1 MDSVKKRL
9 SISRRWRERN
19 WCLVGSLL
27 LGSYMLVVIAVW
39 LMRGLNTSKGSMEEY
54 I

>member
-27 LGSYMLVVIAVW
+27 LGSYMLVVIA
-39 LMRGLNTSKGSMEEY
+39 LRLTRGFEY
-54 I
+54 FKRIDGGI